1 VYWEILGIEPT
12 TNKKNI
18 KLAYAK
24 KLKAVRP
31 EDDPQAFQELRKA
44 YQWALK
50 YCEHEEPYD
59 EYNPDVELAEPAHEY
74 NLIFDETQKTD
85 YVDKTLQEFHLTFD
99 ETANTQ
105 PKLITETLEVPP
117 ASDETDDYYSESE
130 EETIS
135 ESQLEQDWDT
145 LFDRVTVIL
154 NTQGN
159 KISHWKFI
167 EELPSMQDMNFKND
181 VSYKLFSML
190 SETNQISLLQ
200 HKALRIKPKVLNYLN
215 SIFAWDTQWQHFQKE
230 FGDKQTDAIIQYLGS
245 EFKPQKSYFWL
256 RVGAFISDMMISL
269 TIGTVATLFSL
280 FCFHIEL
287 EIGRKISLI
296 FSFICFFI
304 VIPIMEATP
313 LQASIGK
320 KVVGLMVINQYGER
334 IAWYQSLFRNWLTI
348 VNIALLQV
356 TLWINLFLIYKYN
369 TLLQDSLSR
378 SYVTRS
384 R

>member
-59 EYNPDVELAEPAHEY
+59 EYNPDVELAEQAHEY
-74 NLIFDETQKTD
+74 NLIFDETQN
-85 YVDKTLQEFHLTFD
+85 
-99 ETANTQ
+99 ANTQ
-105 PKLITETLEVPP
+105 PKLITETLEAPQ
-117 ASDETDDYYSESE
+117 ASDETYEYYSESE
-130 EETIS
+130 EETLS
-135 ESQLEQDWDT
+135 ESQLEQDWNT
-145 LFDRVTVIL
+145 LFDRVTA

-190 SETNQISLLQ
+190 SEINQISLLQ

>member
-31 EDDPQAFQELRKA
+31 EDDPQAFQALREA
-44 YQWALK
+44 YQWALN
-50 YCEHEEPYD
+50 YCEPEEPYD
-59 EYNPDVELAEPAHEY
+59 YSGYDHDVELAEQAHTSEY
-74 NLIFDETQKTD
+74 NLIFDDTQN
-85 YVDKTLQEFHLTFD
+85 
-99 ETANTQ
+99 ANTQ
-105 PKLITETLEVPP
+105 PKLITETLEAPP
-117 ASDETDDYYSESE
+117 AYDEKDEYYSESE
-130 EETIS
+130 EETVS

-145 LFDRVTVIL
+145 LFVRVTAIL
-154 NTQGN
+154 NTHNKGN

-190 SETNQISLLQ
+190 SETNQISLQ
-200 HKALRIKPKVLNYLN
+200 HEALRIKPKVLNYLN
-215 SIFAWDTQWQHFQKE
+215 SLFAWDTQWQHFQKD

-245 EFKPQKSYFWL
+245 DKAIFKRQESYFLL
-256 RVGAFISDMMISL
+256 RGVAFFLDITVSIL
-269 TIGTVATLFSL
+269 IGIALDELFSL
-280 FCFHIEL
+280 FGFQPNIVFV
-287 EIGRKISLI
+287 LI
-296 FSFICFFI
+296 YVLI
-304 VIPIMEATP
+304 VIPILEATP

-334 IAWYQSLFRNWLTI
+334 IAWYQSLFRNWLSI
-348 VNIALLQV
+348 LSFVLSKV
-356 TLWINLFLIYKYN
+356 TVWINMFFISKYN

>member
-74 NLIFDETQKTD
+74 NLIFDETQN
-85 YVDKTLQEFHLTFD
+85 
-99 ETANTQ
+99 ANTQ
-105 PKLITETLEVPP
+105 PKLITETLEAPQ
-117 ASDETDDYYSESE
+117 ASDETYEYYSESE
-130 EETIS
+130 EETLS
-135 ESQLEQDWDT
+135 ESQLEQDWNT
-145 LFDRVTVIL
+145 LFDRVTA

-190 SETNQISLLQ
+190 SEINQISLLQ

-245 EFKPQKSYFWL
+245 GKARFKPQEPYLLL
-256 RVGAFISDMMISL
+256 RVGALMLDIMMPIL
-269 TIGTVATLFSL
+269 IGIALDKLFSL
-280 FCFHIEL
+280 FGFQPNENINGS
-287 EIGRKISLI
+287 IA
-296 FSFICFFI
+296 FIYWFL

-334 IAWYQSLFRNWLTI
+334 IAWYQSLFRNWLSL
-348 VNIALLQV
+348 VSMALFKV
-356 TLWINLFLIYKYN
+356 TVWINLFLIYKYN